1 MDNQGKRPD
10 QIEFSEK
17 INAYTFIAFI
27 ILAIIWK
34 LLFS

>member
-1 MDNQGKRPD
+1 MSYQNKEPD

-17 INAYTFIAFI
+17 VNAYTFIVFI

-34 LLFS
+34 LLF